1 MLFFFRNMKLRFL
14 IFIPLALLMALPFFT
29 IGQNAEKIYD
39 LFPPI
44 SGPLYLSGSFGE
56 IRTNS
61 FHGGIDIRTG
71 GKIGAKVFASESGYI
86 SRIRVGGTGFGKAIY
101 IQHPQGI
108 TTVYAHLNHFSQRID
123 EFVKEYQYRQKSF
136 EVDIYLKPNDIKV
149 KRGEQIAISGNSGSS
164 GGPHLHYEVRQTDE
178 QIPVNPAFS
187 NLPIT
192 DTIAPV
198 VNAAWIYP
206 LDSTSIIDTKS
217 KKKELLVQ
225 AKGSGYIVKDTIK
238 AIGPVGL
245 GIKAY
250 DFLSGGSLR
259 CGVYSISMEVNGNS
273 VYHFNVNRFSF
284 SEVRY
289 ANSHIDFEE
298 RQLTGK
304 RIHRLFLDPNNR
316 FSGYNGVVNGGQIN
330 VEKDSLYNIIIV
342 VADAYGN
349 KTNMSV
355 SIKGVHPNG
364 LQANVEHPRDT
375 QVFPYWLFYEENVLT
390 HELFSVKMPSN
401 ALYNNI
407 SFSYGVSDRI
417 PTSFSHVIHVHNRF
431 TPVHKAY
438 DLSIRCDS
446 LPEKYQKKA
455 LICSIGEDGK
465 IEAVG
470 GWYSNGMVEANPN
483 FFGNFT
489 VMADT
494 VPPKVTPLN
503 ISNGKD
509 MGKEKSIRFQ
519 VEDDLS
525 GIAGITGTIDG
536 QWALFEHDPKNKLV
550 FYEFDAK
557 RLTSNGKHS
566 LQLTVV
572 DQKGNA
578 KIFSCNFNW

>member
-1 MLFFFRNMKLRFL
+1 MKLRFL

-238 AIGPVGL
+238 AIGPVGM

-259 CGVYSISMEVNGNS
+259 CGVYSISMAVNGNS
-273 VYHFNVNRFSF
+273 VYHFNANRFSF
-284 SEVRY
+284 NEVRY

-316 FSGYNGVVNGGQIN
+316 FSG
-330 VEKDSLYNIIIV
+330 
-342 VADAYGN
+342 
-349 KTNMSV
+349 
-355 SIKGVHPNG
+355 
-364 LQANVEHPRDT
+364 
-375 QVFPYWLFYEENVLT
+375 
-390 HELFSVKMPSN
+390 
-401 ALYNNI
+401 
-407 SFSYGVSDRI
+407 
-417 PTSFSHVIHVHNRF
+417 
-431 TPVHKAY
+431 
-438 DLSIRCDS
+438 
-446 LPEKYQKKA
+446 
-455 LICSIGEDGK
+455 
-465 IEAVG
+465 
-470 GWYSNGMVEANPN
+470 
-483 FFGNFT
+483 
-489 VMADT
+489 
-494 VPPKVTPLN
+494 
-503 ISNGKD
+503 
-509 MGKEKSIRFQ
+509 
-519 VEDDLS
+519 
-525 GIAGITGTIDG
+525 
-536 QWALFEHDPKNKLV
+536 
-550 FYEFDAK
+550 
-557 RLTSNGKHS
+557 
-566 LQLTVV
+566 
-572 DQKGNA
+572 
-578 KIFSCNFNW
+578 